1 MGNTVRESGIMP
13 AGAKY
18 RNFCHEMGVITW
30 KQTKQKKSLLVQ
42 FGQRVTVSQQKRN
55 KTKQNISLLSRA
67 LPPLP
72 SFF

>member
-42 FGQRVTVSQQKRN
+42 FGQRVTVSQQCENRKQN
-55 KTKQNISLLSRA
+55 KTKHQLTV
-67 LPPLP
+67 
-72 SFF
+72 